1 MENICQHI
9 RLSKGYDRAI
19 DAGCESVMKPEK
31 LERWPVTVAFV
42 KDFDGYLI
50 EFVEHHEGT
59 RQECQIQRKLDL
71 TQGKVIR

>member
-1 MENICQHI
+1 MENVCQHI
-9 RLSKGYDRAI
+9 NCQRVYDRAI

-50 EFVEHHEGT
+50 EFVEHH
-59 RQECQIQRKLDL
+59 QE
-71 TQGKVIR
+71 QGQERSKENLI